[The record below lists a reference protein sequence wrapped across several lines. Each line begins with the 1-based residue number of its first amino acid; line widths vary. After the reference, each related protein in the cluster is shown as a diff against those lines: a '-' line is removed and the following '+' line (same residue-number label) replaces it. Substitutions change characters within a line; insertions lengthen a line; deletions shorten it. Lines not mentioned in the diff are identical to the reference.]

1 MKWSE
6 CQDGFSL
13 RAGYNVQIFDDNQGG
28 SKVTITEAQAKDSGW
43 YQCTA
48 YNQSGSTATRARVQ
62 VEVPA
67 KDQIVAPSV
76 KLNIPLTGRVIMPEY
91 GSRCVALD

>member
-1 MKWSE
+1 
-6 CQDGFSL
+6 
-13 RAGYNVQIFDDNQGG
+13 V
-28 SKVTITEAQAKDSGW
+28 VTIAEAQAKDSGW

-67 KDQIVAPSV
+67 KDMTVAPPV
-76 KLNIPLTGRVIMPEY
+76 KLNIPQSGVDVENLFFFVSDAASVEK
-91 GSRCVALD
+91 S